1 MDSRSKWKATTL
13 LTWLLT
19 TEIAHCLPRVGN
31 KVEATLRHT
40 AAEPATALETQY
52 PPLNSESRL
61 FTPVSHPVYQ
71 VALEKD
77 GHSSE
82 LPFPQFDIEEF
93 VNGLEDLLDD
103 EDEED
108 EEDEEEGNTTIAPA
122 PTATGLST
130 STDTE
135 KPHPTQV
142 TTSAKQPEDSAPTAT
157 AGTDSQQAKPST
169 TVTQE
174 PVHTSSL
181 APVATN
187 HPKTMHGQ
195 DIFQPVATGPVP
207 ASIQTRH
214 DHPVQN
220 QHANTT
226 DPIATNKFY
235 AGLFLGS
242 QTNATFSQ
250 PYSLAWSKGGGTL
263 KSWGMAVTHVQPHL
277 LAYGPENNK
286 IPGNPVQYY
295 INPVGLQHLIFSA
308 AELDQSSIMK
318 IEQPKAFSAHAVIKR
333 SGSSAQQITFPVV
346 QGMGYATAVYN
357 DLQPLI
363 ESGIFF
369 RKVVSAGSPRSG
381 IFKYQVYLEDDTTW
395 LLYATPADGN
405 DPSFKLNSNS
415 SMSGPMGF
423 SGTIQVAK
431 NPAGKSGEKF
441 YDNSAGVYP
450 VSGEVS
456 GSVTGDVGNYTLSW
470 TKAGKDVQGTPLI
483 MFALPHHI
491 QSFDHATKGRITDI
505 NLRTTTKGNATAVI
519 GESWTMVEEN
529 LPIDMGFAPWST
541 THGSI
546 HELSAA
552 AQHAIIEVAPHEL
565 QQNISGQTALNSMYY
580 SGKALSKFATL
591 VYTVNQLGNNVEI
604 ATDAFQ
610 KLKKAFDLFVQNKQE
625 NPLAYD
631 AVWKG
636 VVSTAGYNGD
646 LNQDFGNTAY
656 NDHHFHYGYFVQAA
670 AIIGSL
676 DPSWLAA
683 NKEWVNM
690 LVRDA
695 SNSIADDP
703 HFPFSRSFDW
713 YNGHSWAKGLFESF
727 DGKDQESTSEDTM
740 FAYAIKMWGQT
751 IGDAS
756 MEARGNVMLGIL
768 GRSLN
773 NYFLMQDDNVNQ
785 PSNFIA
791 NRVTG
796 ILFENKVDHTTYF
809 GANLEFVQGIHM
821 LPLMPHSPFTRQKEF
836 VQQEW
841 QAIFAE
847 NASTPASKVDG
858 GWKGVLYANL
868 ALVDP
873 KASWEFF
880 AQPNF
885 NYSWIDGGATRT
897 WYLAFAAGLGGA

>member
-19 TEIAHCLPRVGN
+19 TEIAHCLPHLGN
-31 KVEATLRHT
+31 EIEAALRNT
-40 AAEPATALETQY
+40 AIQPARAFQTQY
-52 PPLNSESRL
+52 PPSNSESRL
-61 FTPVSHPVYQ
+61 LIPESHPVYR
-71 VALEKD
+71 VALEQD

-82 LPFPQFDIEEF
+82 QPFPEF
-93 VNGLEDLLDD
+93 NIDEFIDGLEDLLD
-103 EDEED
+103 
-108 EEDEEEGNTTIAPA
+108 EEGNNTTEPA
-122 PTATGLST
+122 PTATEQST
-130 STDTE
+130 STDTG
-135 KPHPTQV
+135 KPHPIQP
-142 TTSAKQPEDSAPTAT
+142 TTSAKEPENPAPTPT
-157 AGTDSQQAKPST
+157 AGSVTNPPQAKPST
-169 TVTQE
+169 TVAQE
-174 PVHTSSL
+174 PVHTSLSP
-181 APVATN
+181 PVAAD
-187 HPKTMHGQ
+187 HPKAMDGQ

-207 ASIQTRH
+207 ANIQSRH

-220 QHANTT
+220 QHADTT
-226 DPIATNKFY
+226 DPVATNKFY

-263 KSWGMAVTHVQPHL
+263 KSWGMGVSHVQPHM
-277 LAYGPENNK
+277 LAYGPKNNN

-333 SGSSAQQITFPVV
+333 SGGSAQQITFPVV
-346 QGMGYATAVYN
+346 QGMGYTTAVYN

-369 RKVVSAGSPRSG
+369 RKVVSAGSPRPG

-395 LLYATPADGN
+395 LLYATPADGK
-405 DPSFKLNSNS
+405 DPEFKLDSKTNIR
-415 SMSGPMGF
+415 GPKGF
-423 SGTIQVAK
+423 SGTIQAAK

-441 YDNSAGVYP
+441 YDNSCGVYP

-456 GSVTGDVGNYTLSW
+456 GSVTGDVGNYALSW

-491 QSFDHATKGRITDI
+491 QSFDRATKGRITDI
-505 NLRTTTKGNATAVI
+505 HLRTTTKGNATAVI

-546 HELSAA
+546 HDLSAA
-552 AQHAIIEVAPHEL
+552 AQHAIIQAAPAEL

-591 VYTVNQLGNNVEI
+591 VYTVNQLGNNVDI
-604 ATDAFQ
+604 AADAFQ
-610 KLKKAFDLFVQNKQE
+610 KLKKSFDLFVQNKQE
-625 NPLAYD
+625 HPLAYD

-656 NDHHFHYGYFVQAA
+656 NDHHFHYGYFIQAA

-695 SNSIADDP
+695 GNSAANDP

-740 FAYAIKMWGQT
+740 FAYAIKVWGQT

-756 MEARGNVMLGIL
+756 MEARGNMMLGIL
-768 GRSLN
+768 GRSLH
-773 NYFLMQDDNVNQ
+773 NYFLMEDDNANQ
-785 PSNFIA
+785 PSNFVA

-809 GANLEFVQGIHM
+809 GANLEYVQGIHM
-821 LPLMPHSPFTRQKEF
+821 LPLMPHTPFTRRKEF
-836 VQQEW
+836 VRQEW
-841 QAIFAE
+841 QAMFAE

-868 ALVDP
+868 ALIDP
-873 KASWEFF
+873 KSSWEFF

-897 WYLAFAAGLGGA
+897 WYMAFAAGLGGA